1 MSQSVYF
8 NGELLTVPGAYS
20 TVDTS
25 SMSTKGDNSG
35 AKIIAFIGECTGG
48 EPATVQFFNE
58 PTAAKKTLKSGE
70 LLKACEKA
78 WNPVSKTKEGV
89 KLGGA
94 NMIAVIRSNQATK
107 SAYKVYKDGEVND
120 NKLQLTFESLD
131 WGENTAH
138 QIKMVDGSLN
148 GTKKVVIYD
157 QSNGNY
163 ETMDNIGNLFTINYT
178 GDQPYAELNVYLD
191 GSNAMYFQTKIGAD
205 ESSAVED
212 IKIKLDNNVFKSMKA
227 LILQLQSYE
236 NYVVSAV
243 NTYNTKLKVTDLDYV
258 VKADIKMEAG
268 QAVHRVTA
276 MYADLKSKLDTSSQ
290 LVELSQ
296 YDKSQGEIENFDY
309 ITLEGGT
316 KGVSP
321 ASWLE
326 YFDALS
332 NFDITYIVPLTA
344 DVSIHAELASHINT
358 LSGSLGKERRGV
370 VGGLNNET
378 IAETLARARDLAS
391 DRIQVVHGGFWD
403 YNSDN
408 ELELYP
414 PYLLAA
420 QHAGRAAFLEDGE
433 SATHDVYRMTSP
445 EYKLERTEITQL
457 LEGGCLAF
465 EFVLGKNSVNQS
477 YVRLVQDL
485 TTDTTS
491 TDTVHTER
499 ATGALADSINK
510 EIREELDNLL
520 TGKRTSTSDLTSAKN
535 KVISVLFNRKS
546 KNHIVDYK
554 DVYITKTGTVTTI
567 DYSVAPAEPNNFT
580 LITAHYYSETI
591 SADDTTE

>member
-20 TVDTS
+20 SVDTS
-25 SMSTKGDNSG
+25 LMSTKGDNAG
-35 AKIIAFIGECTGG
+35 AKIIAFIGECAGG
-48 EPATVQFFNE
+48 EPAAVQFFNE
-58 PTAAKKTLKSGE
+58 PTAAKKVLKSGE

-78 WNPVSKTKEGV
+78 WNPVSKTKDGV

-94 NMIAVIRSNQATK
+94 NMIACIRSNKATK
-107 SAYKVYKDGEVND
+107 SSYSIFKEGSDDKA
-120 NKLQLTFESLD
+120 QLVFGSKD

-138 QIKMVDGSLN
+138 QIKMGNGSLN

-157 QSNGNY
+157 QTNGMY
-163 ETMDNIGNLFTINYT
+163 ETIDNIGNLFTINYT
-178 GDQPYAELNVYLD
+178 GEQPYAEINVYLD
-191 GSNAMYFQTKIGAD
+191 GGQSMYLQTKIG
-205 ESSAVED
+205 ESKEAATED
-212 IKIKLDNNVFKSMKA
+212 IKIKLDTNVFKSMKA

-236 NYVVSAV
+236 NYVVSSA
-243 NTYNTKLKVTDLDYV
+243 NAYNTKLKVTDLDLV
-258 VKADIKMEAG
+258 TSANIKLDSG
-268 QAVHRVTA
+268 KSTYRVTA
-276 MYADLKSKLDTSSQ
+276 IYADLKNKLDSISQ
-290 LVELSQ
+290 LVELTGF
-296 YDKSQGEIENFDY
+296 DKSKGEIENFDY
-309 ITLEGGT
+309 VTLEGGS

-321 ASWLE
+321 ASWME

-332 NFDITYIVPLTA
+332 NFDIFYIVPLTA
-344 DVSIHAELASHINT
+344 DVSIHAELASHINI
-358 LSGSLGKERRGV
+358 LSGNLGRERRGV

-378 IAETLARARDLAS
+378 VAETLARARDLAS
-391 DRIQVVHGGFWD
+391 DRIQVVHGGFYD
-403 YNSDN
+403 YNSSN

-414 PYLLAA
+414 PYILAA

-433 SATHDVYRMTSP
+433 SATHDVYRMTAP
-445 EYKLERTEITQL
+445 EYKLERNEITQL
-457 LEGGCLAF
+457 LDGGCLAF
-465 EFVLGKNSVNQS
+465 EFVLGKNSTSQS

-520 TGKRTSTSDLTSAKN
+520 TGKRTGTSDLTSAKN
-535 KVISVLFNRKS
+535 RVISVLSNRKR
-546 KNHIVDYK
+546 KGHIIDYK
-554 DVYITKTGTVTTI
+554 DVYVTKTGTVTTV

-591 SADDTTE
+591 SAEDTE

>member
-25 SMSTKGDNSG
+25 LMSTKGDNAG
-35 AKIIAFIGECTGG
+35 AKIIAFIGECSGG
-48 EPATVQFFNE
+48 EPGAVQFFNE
-58 PTAAKKTLKSGE
+58 PTAAKKVLKSGE

-78 WNPVSKTKEGV
+78 WNPVSKTKDGV

-94 NMIAVIRSNQATK
+94 NMIACIRSNKATK
-107 SAYKVYKDGEVND
+107 SSYEIRKKESDEKA
-120 NKLQLTFESLD
+120 QLVFGSKD

-138 QIKMVDGSLN
+138 QIKMGNGSLN
-148 GTKKVVIYD
+148 GTKKIVIYD
-157 QSNGNY
+157 QTNGLY
-163 ETMDNIGNLFTINYT
+163 ETIDNIGNMFTINYV
-178 GDQPYAELNVYLD
+178 GEQPYAELNIYMDGEHSMYL
-191 GSNAMYFQTKIGAD
+191 QTKIGAD
-205 ESSAVED
+205 KDTAEED
-212 IKIKLDNNVFKSMKA
+212 IKIKLDTNVFKTIKS

-236 NYVVSAV
+236 NYVVSST
-243 NTYNTKLKVTDLDYV
+243 NSYNTKLKVTDLDFISE
-258 VKADIKMEAG
+258 ADIKLDSGKSAFRIT
-268 QAVHRVTA
+268 AV
-276 MYADLKSKLDTSSQ
+276 YSDLQSKLNSISQ
-290 LVELSQ
+290 LVELVG
-296 YDKSQGEIENFDY
+296 YDKSKGEIENFDY
-309 ITLEGGT
+309 VTLEGGS

-332 NFDITYIVPLTA
+332 NFDIFYIVPLTA
-344 DVSIHAELASHINT
+344 DVSIHAELASHINA
-358 LSGSLGKERRGV
+358 LSGSLGRERRGV
-370 VGGLNNET
+370 VGGLNDET
-378 IAETLARARDLAS
+378 VAETLARARDLAL

-414 PYLLAA
+414 PYILAA

-433 SATHDVYRMTSP
+433 SATHDVYRMSAP

-457 LEGGCLAF
+457 LDGGCLAF
-465 EFVLGKNSVNQS
+465 EFVLGKNSTSQS

-491 TDTVHTER
+491 TDTVHIER

-535 KVISVLFNRKS
+535 RVISVLSNRKR
-546 KNHIVDYK
+546 KGHIIDYK
-554 DVYITKTGTVTTI
+554 DVYVTKTSTVTTV

-591 SADDTTE
+591 SADV